1 MSNHSQLDVTK
12 FEEDKKNEVWNE
24 ENKLEYNHYIEN
36 KHKKKFAERPGDWYC
51 KYCNNLNFS
60 FRNAC
65 NRCRLSKFYSY

>member
-51 KYCNNLNFS
+51 KYCNYLNFS